1 MRLADW
7 VGQNGRGALMRLS
20 ERSGICYPT
29 VHAIYSGTQTPKYD
43 TAEKL
48 SAATNGEVTIAELCK
63 PAVSNGK
70 TSRNSRPRINR
81 PRTPRKVKPAKSRKR
96 KARAA

>member
-1 MRLADW
+1 MRLSDW
-7 VGQNGRGALMRLS
+7 VEQNGRGALMRLS
-20 ERSGICYPT
+20 ERSGVCYPT

-48 SAATNGEVTIAELCK
+48 SDATGGEVTIAELCK
-63 PAVSNGK
+63 PASASGK
-70 TSRNSRPRINR
+70 TSRNARPRINR
-81 PRTPRKVKPAKSRKR
+81 PRTPRKAKSARKR